1 MKKLFVLLIVLT
13 VMIFIGGCQN
23 LEEFFSFFNKAPII
37 ISEPVKTATE
47 GNLYSYQVEA
57 SDPDGD
63 VLSYFLDLFPEEM
76 NISSENGLV
85 SWLPTNNQI
94 GIYRVIMEVSDG
106 RKSAL
111 QDFEIEVSNTNDSP
125 QILSY
130 FPANLNVDI
139 NEGDSI
145 RFEIQAED
153 VDLNTTLNYRWF
165 LNGSL
170 VSNSTV
176 TPVSGGSFVNNWKYF
191 AGVGNSGQKTVKAII
206 SDGELSNSMQ
216 WKVTINDITS
226 PNKPTLDAVTSPTNI
241 SSQILSGTK
250 ESNSSIWINGTE
262 AVALNSG
269 TTWSFS
275 FNLSE
280 GENDISITS
289 KDGAGNESSTVTS
302 EIVLDSIAPGIP
314 TLNDVITPTNISP
327 QVLSGTKE
335 ANSSIWI
342 NGVEVVPINPETTWL
357 YSFDLSEGINNISI
371 TSRDA
376 LDNESSAIISI
387 IKYDLDIYVDAKNVS
402 GIEDGTETH
411 PFDSIGEG
419 ISAVISGKSVIV
431 KEGSYNDKLIIDKS
445 ITVKKMV
452 ESSTNN
458 TIIDGSDK
466 SGNLITVAADNVT
479 ISGFYINGANSTE
492 VGIYID
498 NYFSITIENNLIK
511 NNKDYGINY
520 CDSNPTIQNNT
531 IEGNGSSGIDIKSG
545 GLGIIHGNSITNNK
559 YGIRSCGDSSPEINN
574 NEITSNSNSGIYCRE
589 GANPVISYNTISN
602 NSYGVLID
610 YNLTWGALVN
620 PDIGGGD
627 SASEG
632 NNKISGNSIH
642 GVSNKTTHNIYA
654 KYNWWGD
661 AAGPKYPYHTSS
673 SGDWVYWSKTG
684 GNIIFDPYLKTE
696 PIEP

>member
-23 LEEFFSFFNKAPII
+23 LGEFFSFFNEAPII

-63 VLSYFLDLFPEEM
+63 VLSYFLNLFPEEM

-94 GIYRVIMEVSDG
+94 GIHRVIIEVSDG

-130 FPANLNVDI
+130 YPANLNVDI

-170 VSNSTV
+170 VSNSSV
-176 TPVSGGSFVNNWKYF
+176 TPVSGSSFVNSWKYF
-191 AGVGNSGQKTVKAII
+191 TGVGNSGQKTLKAII
-206 SDGELSNSMQ
+206 SDGELSDSVQ
-216 WKVTINDITS
+216 WKITVNDITS

-250 ESNSSIWINGTE
+250 ESNSGIWINGTE
-262 AVALNSG
+262 VVALNPS

-289 KDGAGNESSTVTS
+289 KDGAGNESSTVTAD
-302 EIVLDSIAPGIP
+302 IVLDSMAPGVP
-314 TLNDVITPTNISP
+314 TLNEVITPTNISP
-327 QVLSGTKE
+327 QTLSGTKE
-335 ANSSIWI
+335 ENSSIWI
-342 NGVEVVPINPETTWL
+342 NGVEAVPINPETIWL

-376 LDNESSAIISI
+376 LGNESSAITST

-411 PFDSIGEG
+411 PFDTIAEG
-419 ISAVISGKSVIV
+419 IEAAVSGKSVIV
-431 KEGSYNDKLIIDKS
+431 AAETYNEQLVINKG
-445 ITVKKMV
+445 ITLRG
-452 ESSTNN
+452 ESRNN
-458 TIIDGSDK
+458 TFVTGTGFT
-466 SGNLITVAADNVT
+466 GNLITITADNVT
-479 ISGFYINGANSTE
+479 ISGFLINGLNSTE
-492 VGIYID
+492 IGIYID
-498 NYFSITIENNLIK
+498 NYFSITIENNFIK

-520 CDSNPTIQNNT
+520 CNSNPTIQNNT
-531 IEGNGSSGIDIKSG
+531 IEGDGSSGIDVKSG
-545 GLGIIHGNSITNNK
+545 GFGIIRGNSITNNK
-559 YGIRSCGDSSPEINN
+559 YGIRTCGDSSPEINN
-574 NEITSNSNSGIYCRE
+574 NEITGNSNSGIYCRE
-589 GANPVISYNTISN
+589 SATPVISYNTISN

-610 YNLTWGALVN
+610 YNFTWGALVN

-627 SASEG
+627 RGSEG
-632 NNKISGNSIH
+632 NNNISGNSIH

-661 AAGPKYPYHTSS
+661 AAGPKYPYHVSS
-673 SGDWVYWSKTG
+673 SGDWVYWSETG
-684 GNIIFDPYLKTE
+684 GNVVFEPYLEAE
-696 PIEP
+696 P